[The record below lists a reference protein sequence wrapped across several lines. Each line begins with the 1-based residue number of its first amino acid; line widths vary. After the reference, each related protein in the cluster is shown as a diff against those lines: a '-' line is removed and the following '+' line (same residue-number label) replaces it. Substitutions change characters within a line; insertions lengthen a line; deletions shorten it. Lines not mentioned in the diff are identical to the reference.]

1 MTTKPLH
8 SEFGGSIAARFINC
22 PGSTALNRMVPPMPE
37 GPYAAEGNLAHELAA
52 HCLARSY
59 RNCMEFVGMT
69 LDAKVDAPKLTE
81 EMCVAVQEYLDYVFG
96 VIDAHPDAEY
106 VVEHGFEIPI
116 AAAEPGEVYGT
127 VDCRIYIPSLKK
139 LIIVDYKHGIGVN
152 VDATDNSQ
160 GKFYAVGSAFAEKV
174 PIAEVEVVIV
184 QPRDWRNQYSETS
197 VRSWTMDTSDLLEFK
212 GVLEDAVRKAK
223 LIVLSPT
230 SWSEDKE
237 DLKRGPWCSFCDA
250 AAICPAAEIPFA
262 QELALPN
269 QSIAG
274 VTPATLPDPKDLD
287 VEKLARVLE
296 AGEVLQEWLSQVHQ
310 RVEAILL
317 EGGKVPGWKVVDKQA
332 RAKVTGEPKEI
343 TTYLDMVFDI
353 PRDKVMIEKLA
364 TLTEIDK
371 ALKAAGA
378 TKQQMDDFRLK
389 FTTKESSGRTIARAS
404 DKREAVDAVATDFAS
419 VLLTN

>member
-8 SEFGGSIAARFINC
+8 SEFGGSIASRFINC
-22 PGSTALNRMVPPMPE
+22 PGSTALNRRVPPMPE
-37 GPYAAEGNLAHELAA
+37 SPYAAEGTLAHELAA
-52 HCLARSY
+52 QCLREGIRTANDFIGRPAPAD
-59 RNCMEFVGMT
+59 RPAITHEMT
-69 LDAKVDAPKLTE
+69 DAVD
-81 EMCVAVQEYLDYVFG
+81 EYLDYVFG

-152 VDATDNSQ
+152 VDASDNAQ

-212 GVLEDAVRKAK
+212 GVLEDAVRLNKSFIGSDSGMLRSSDAAF
-223 LIVLSPT
+223 
-230 SWSEDKE
+230 
-237 DLKRGPWCSFCDA
+237 KRGPWCSFCDA
-250 AAICPAAEIPFA
+250 AAICPAAELPFA
-262 QELALPN
+262 GELDLPGR
-269 QSIAG
+269 SIVG
-274 VTPATLPDPKDLD
+274 VTPATLPDPKEMD

-332 RAKVTGEPKEI
+332 RAKITGEPADI
-343 TTYLDMVFDI
+343 VSYVDMVFDI
-353 PRDKVMIEKLA
+353 PREKVMIEKLA

-371 ALKAAGA
+371 VLKAAGA
-378 TKQQMDDFRLK
+378 TKKQIDDFRLK
-389 FTTKESSGRTIARAS
+389 FTIKESSGRTIARAS
-404 DKREAVDAVATDFAS
+404 DKREAVDAVATDFSS
-419 VLLTN
+419 VLLT